1 MGGARSLLVSSN
13 LRGGERLTWLVHSA
27 LGPFGKS
34 RRGNSLRSWPG
45 RSTRTPRPA
54 AGGSVGRVIVV
65 KVFPP
70 RGDLFG
76 RTSLSHSSLFSRR
89 LVFFLASLRR
99 RFGADERR
107 PPRAELLRLRVLRVR
122 RVRRSRGAR
131 ARRRRGTIGNPV
143 DFTRLPHHALVAFIL
158 PRKRTAVLMTGLF
171 GGVRRPDDGPLL
183 EGTRELRVG
192 GRCRRRRSG

>member
-54 AGGSVGRVIVV
+54 AGGSVGRVIV

-76 RTSLSHSSLFSRR
+76 RTSLSHSSLFSRGW
-89 LVFFLASLRR
+89 FFSWPRCVVASARTS
-99 RFGADERR
+99 GAHHAPSCCGCACSGSGEYGD
-107 PPRAELLRLRVLRVR
+107 RV
-122 RVRRSRGAR
+122 AR
-131 ARRRRGTIGNPV
+131 APVGGVGQSGTSSTSPASRIMPSSLLSSV
-143 DFTRLPHHALVAFIL
+143 V
-158 PRKRTAVLMTGLF
+158 RTAVLMTGLF
-171 GGVRRPDDGPLL
+171 GRVRRPDDGPLL

>member
-54 AGGSVGRVIVV
+54 AGGSVGRVIV

-76 RTSLSHSSLFSRR
+76 RTSLSHSSLFSRQGW
-89 LVFFLASLRR
+89 FFSWPRCVA
-99 RFGADERR
+99 FGADERR
-107 PPRAELLRLRVLRVR
+107 PPRAELLRLRVLRVG

-131 ARRRRGTIGNPV
+131 ARRRRGTIGNVV

-158 PRKRTAVLMTGLF
+158 RVRTAVLMTGLF

-183 EGTRELRVG
+183 EGTRELRVR

>member
-1 MGGARSLLVSSN
+1 LGGARSLLVSSN

-27 LGPFGKS
+27 FGPFGKS
-34 RRGNSLRSWPG
+34 RRGSSLRSWPG

-54 AGGSVGRVIVV
+54 AGGSVGRVIV

-70 RGDLFG
+70 SRRSF
-76 RTSLSHSSLFSRR
+76 RAHVPFAFEPLFSTR

-99 RFGADERR
+99 RLGADERR
-107 PPRAELLRLRVLRVR
+107 PPRAELLRLRVLRVG

-131 ARRRRGTIGNPV
+131 ARRRRGTIGNVV

-171 GGVRRPDDGPLL
+171 GRVRRPDDGPLL

-192 GRCRRRRSG
+192 GRCRRRCSG